1 MWVRQLQTTSYF
13 DKRRTSSRWREWNYK
28 EYEDE
33 GFSKMKKGQGKNEQ
47 LVPMSPLPTLM
58 LGKFFTIFI
67 EIIHLF
73 IFYESSFG
81 EING

>member
-1 MWVRQLQTTSYF
+1 
-13 DKRRTSSRWREWNYK
+13 
-28 EYEDE
+28 
-33 GFSKMKKGQGKNEQ
+33 MKKGQGKNEQ